1 MTKLVRWQDAQMVHN
16 NTRNGDTG
24 YQKEA
29 DDCMS
34 PYATFIYNKHNKT
47 IIYFIIS
54 VYDGWFVV

>member
-1 MTKLVRWQDAQMVHN
+1 MVHN